1 MAIAG
6 KTLKFSEI
14 LSALPPSPETSL
26 IGEIRGQVERNGK
39 KIVML
44 DDDPTGTQ
52 TVYDTPVLTDWSIS
66 SLTQIF
72 AEPGLLFCILTNS
85 RSLSAE
91 VASRLMIEIIQNLDE
106 VSAQLGIG
114 YVLISRSDSTLRGH
128 FDEETTAI
136 MDTIGHP
143 IDGVILVPFFEEGG
157 RYTLNDVQYVR
168 EGDALIPVSETEFAG
183 DKTFGYHSSNLRE
196 WVQEKTRMRISPSE
210 VCSISLEDL
219 RLDGLERVTAK
230 LLALRQRQVCI
241 VNVVNYTDLEIL
253 VLSLLKAEE
262 EGRHFLY
269 RTAASF
275 VRVRA
280 GLPPQ
285 GLWNPEKLIG
295 KPALSGGLIVAGS
308 HVQKSTLQLKMLMK
322 LNNLFSIEVVVDRLL
337 IPDERAG
344 VIKATA
350 AAADAHLLQGED
362 VLIFTS
368 RQLISSDQPEESLRI
383 GQAVSSALV
392 DIVGLVQTRPAWI
405 VTKGGITSS
414 DIATRALGIRRASVL
429 GQIEQGVPV
438 WLTPTTSRWKNLIL
452 VIFPGNVG
460 DIDALTRTVE
470 KLRFRQ

>member
-136 MDTIGHP
+136 MDTINHP

-157 RYTLNDVQYVR
+157 RYTLNDVHYVR

-183 DKTFGYHSSNLRE
+183 R
-196 WVQEKTRMRISPSE
+196 
-210 VCSISLEDL
+210 
-219 RLDGLERVTAK
+219 
-230 LLALRQRQVCI
+230 
-241 VNVVNYTDLEIL
+241 
-253 VLSLLKAEE
+253 
-262 EGRHFLY
+262 
-269 RTAASF
+269 
-275 VRVRA
+275 
-280 GLPPQ
+280 
-285 GLWNPEKLIG
+285 
-295 KPALSGGLIVAGS
+295 
-308 HVQKSTLQLKMLMK
+308 
-322 LNNLFSIEVVVDRLL
+322 
-337 IPDERAG
+337 
-344 VIKATA
+344 
-350 AAADAHLLQGED
+350 
-362 VLIFTS
+362 
-368 RQLISSDQPEESLRI
+368 
-383 GQAVSSALV
+383 
-392 DIVGLVQTRPAWI
+392 
-405 VTKGGITSS
+405 
-414 DIATRALGIRRASVL
+414 
-429 GQIEQGVPV
+429 
-438 WLTPTTSRWKNLIL
+438 
-452 VIFPGNVG
+452 
-460 DIDALTRTVE
+460 
-470 KLRFRQ
+470 